1 MEKQIGDMLDR
12 MLQRK
17 GAGTGFRLAQL
28 WRNWDMVMGDELRHL
43 AIPIGHRKS
52 TLIIGAEDNMA
63 QQELTYFTYEIIE
76 RVNAFLDEPFF
87 DKVQV
92 DLLLGKPALDEIEM
106 PAIEPYVPALPP
118 RPERL
123 GALLG
128 KLDPASPVTRCYEKY
143 VRMYEKTD
151 GQRTDMKEITDERH
165 PDR

>member
-1 MEKQIGDMLDR
+1 MEQRIGDALDR
-12 MLQRK
+12 MLLRK
-17 GAGTGFRLAQL
+17 GAGTGFKLAQL
-28 WRNWDMVMGDELRHL
+28 WRNWEMVMGEELKHL
-43 AIPIGHRKS
+43 AIPLGHRKN

-92 DLLLGKPALDEIEM
+92 NLLMGKHALDEVVLPTIT
-106 PAIEPYVPALPP
+106 PYKPALPP

-123 GALLG
+123 GALIG

-143 VRMYEKTD
+143 VRLFDEKDT
-151 GQRTDMKEITDERH
+151 
-165 PDR
+165 